1 MYKAP
6 VKRPY
11 LSSPT
16 MSIDLDISAT
26 IMNYVLISSHN
37 VDVALMLARVT
48 GGFLIV
54 YFSYVDRKVR
64 AELQRREC

>member
-1 MYKAP
+1 M
-6 VKRPY
+6 KRPY

>member
-1 MYKAP
+1 M
-6 VKRPY
+6 KRSY

-16 MSIDLDISAT
+16 MSIDLDISAI

-37 VDVALMLARVT
+37 VDVARMLARVA
-48 GGFLIV
+48 GGYFCV
-54 YFSYVDRKVR
+54 YFSYVVRKVR

>member
-1 MYKAP
+1 
-6 VKRPY
+6 
-11 LSSPT
+11 

-37 VDVALMLARVT
+37 VDVARMLARVA
-48 GGFLIV
+48 GGFFFCV
-54 YFSYVDRKVR
+54 YFSYVVRKVR

>member
-1 MYKAP
+1 
-6 VKRPY
+6 
-11 LSSPT
+11 